1 MGLKLTT
8 LRSEVTCSTN
18 WARQAPRDFFYKF
31 TLLNV
36 FHVRDAGKTTLN
48 KVRSFFSPF
57 GIRLLPTLQALVQ
70 VLDPPERLTYTIHFW
85 PLDPYCL
92 SLQFYSETISLCVF
106 FPAINNK
113 QAQANF
119 VLPDVQFLVHNM
131 GSMNICWTEKEKKKK
146 KRKSSRSIF
155 FSYKMETNGLFSTDF
170 LRVLKKSPQDRDYY
184 ETLYRMKMNFTVRW
198 FIFPLI
204 SKIWVNKNNKKMPIV
219 LLVNVSSCR
228 RSLTL
233 ETWCWQMTKLYVFIR
248 NGSRNRVW
256 DPAKC
261 IPPECIPQKDL
272 WGHDLCSLS
281 LFTCS

>member
-131 GSMNICWTEKEKKKK
+131 GSMNICWTEKEKKKEEK
-146 KRKSSRSIF
+146 KKFKINF
-155 FSYKMETNGLFSTDF
+155 FFLQNGNKWSVLYWFPESTEK
-170 LRVLKKSPQDRDYY
+170 VA
-184 ETLYRMKMNFTVRW
+184 T
-198 FIFPLI
+198 
-204 SKIWVNKNNKKMPIV
+204 
-219 LLVNVSSCR
+219 
-228 RSLTL
+228 
-233 ETWCWQMTKLYVFIR
+233 
-248 NGSRNRVW
+248 G
-256 DPAKC
+256 
-261 IPPECIPQKDL
+261 
-272 WGHDLCSLS
+272 
-281 LFTCS
+281 